1 MYGVNSYNISP
12 YYGALRIRHGNKL
25 LTPTIREE
33 EREGE
38 EEKEEKEEEEEEE
51 GGRGRRDGEGTLDSM
66 R

>member
-1 MYGVNSYNISP
+1 MSIRTISHRTT
-12 YYGALRIRHGNKL
+12 GALRIRHGNKL

-33 EREGE
+33 GREGE
-38 EEKEEKEEEEEEE
+38 EEKEEEEKEEEEEEE